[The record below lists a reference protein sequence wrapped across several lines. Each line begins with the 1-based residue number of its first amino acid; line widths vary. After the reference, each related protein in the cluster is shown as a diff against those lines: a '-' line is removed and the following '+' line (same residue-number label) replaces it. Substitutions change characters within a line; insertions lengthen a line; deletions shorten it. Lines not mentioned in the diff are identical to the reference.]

1 MSNGIKLRDVFKTF
15 DQSEYYI
22 EEVDGEIVEIV
33 SMIEVNDQ
41 YVILWSDGQSS
52 THHQSSQLF
61 IQCDELI

>member
-1 MSNGIKLRDVFKTF
+1 MGTKLRDVFKAM
-15 DQSEYYI
+15 DQASYYI
-22 EEVDGEIVEIV
+22 EEVDGTVVEIV